1 MTSPVTTHKVPETMA
16 HTKTQTTATSVTETI
31 TSTLESLTSAALV
44 KPTPSTQTFSTF
56 KPSAAPT
63 SAFLPSSTAETLATT
78 EQPASTLS
86 LLEEILSEKEL
97 LVTDIESVA
106 LRETDTDVVTL
117 SSLEAV
123 VKTELPSVFE
133 AAEEQRI
140 SSVETEIITLTELP
154 PLIEPTTHDTLLTS
168 TPHILAE
175 TLNLTNETQTT
186 VLSSNPEPDVSDS
199 ESNDFLPISERVSPT
214 MPSVNRIIITDREE
228 ARLVPEEN
236 EEVELVENDNA
247 TFSAA
252 TILSGDGESDRDLP
266 VYLHL
271 QSTGMEAD
279 YQYDSVDLPVSP
291 NICLFFTFYKQNK
304 KT

>member
-16 HTKTQTTATSVTETI
+16 HTKTQTTASSVTETI
-31 TSTLESLTSAALV
+31 TSTLESLTSPALV
-44 KPTPSTQTFSTF
+44 KPKPSTQLSSTF

-117 SSLEAV
+117 SSLEAA

-140 SSVETEIITLTELP
+140 SSSSAETEIITLTELP
-154 PLIEPTTHDTLLTS
+154 PIMEPITHDTSLTS

-186 VLSSNPEPDVSDS
+186 VLPSNPEPDVSDS
-199 ESNDFLPISERVSPT
+199 ESNDFLPISERVSPA
-214 MPSVNRIIITDREE
+214 MPSENRIIITDREE
-228 ARLVPEEN
+228 ARLVPEET

-252 TILSGDGESDRDLP
+252 TILSGDGESDRDPP

-271 QSTGMEAD
+271 QSTGMDVD
-279 YQYDSVDLPVSP
+279 YQYDSADLPVSP
-291 NICLFFTFYKQNK
+291 NI
-304 KT
+304 

>member
-16 HTKTQTTATSVTETI
+16 HTKTQTTATSITETI
-31 TSTLESLTSAALV
+31 TSTLESLTSPALV
-44 KPTPSTQTFSTF
+44 KPTPSTQISSTF
-56 KPSAAPT
+56 KLSAAPT

-106 LRETDTDVVTL
+106 LRETDSDVVTL

-140 SSVETEIITLTELP
+140 SSSSVETEIVTLTELP
-154 PLIEPTTHDTLLTS
+154 PLMEPITHDTLVTS

-175 TLNLTNETQTT
+175 TQNLTKETQTT
-186 VLSSNPEPDVSDS
+186 VLPSNPEPDVSDS
-199 ESNDFLPISERVSPT
+199 ESNDFLPISERVSPA
-214 MPSVNRIIITDREE
+214 MPSVNRIIITEREE
-228 ARLVPEEN
+228 ARLVPEET

-252 TILSGDGESDRDLP
+252 TILSGDGESDRDPP
-266 VYLHL
+266 VYLLL
-271 QSTGMEAD
+271 QSTGMDAD
-279 YQYDSVDLPVSP
+279 YQYDSADLPVSP
-291 NICLFFTFYKQNK
+291 NI
-304 KT
+304 